1 VKTRPLTPAPLTNPP
16 PSTAQLQAAAEKARA
31 VCPGATLELPAFA
44 AHLEACGADAEAL
57 GQHGA
62 DLYLAAA
69 CAAADRAALRWF
81 DRQMLPTL
89 DGVLARMRIGD
100 AARDEVQQQ
109 LRVMLLTGERT
120 IVRYSGRSSL
130 ATWLRSVLQHAI
142 SNQRRALASEERHIE
157 RYSLDHILVARP
169 DAETDA
175 IKHRYGVD
183 FQSAL
188 EDSLAALSA
197 RSKEILRLYYLGGL
211 NIDGIAAQR
220 GVHRATAAR
229 WLAGIR
235 SVVLSNLRARL
246 ATTVRPTSSAFR
258 SLVTVIRDDLELDVS
273 ALLEDP
279 ARSR

>member
-1 VKTRPLTPAPLTNPP
+1 VKTRPSTPAPLTPAP
-16 PSTAQLQAAAEKARA
+16 STGQLEEAAAKARA
-31 VCPGATLELPAFA
+31 LCPGAALDTPAFA

-69 CAAADRAALRWF
+69 CAAADPAALRWF
-81 DRQMLPTL
+81 DRQMLPAL
-89 DGVLARMRIGD
+89 DGILTRMGIGG

-109 LRVMLLTGERT
+109 LRVKLLTGERS
-120 IVRYSGRSSL
+120 ILRYSGRSSL
-130 ATWLRSVLQHAI
+130 AAWLRRVVHHSIV
-142 SNQRRALASEERHIE
+142 NQRRILASEERHME

-169 DAETDA
+169 DPEVDA

-211 NIDGIAAQR
+211 NIDGIAARQ
-220 GVHRATAAR
+220 GVHRATVAR

-246 ATTVRPTSSAFR
+246 ASTVRPTSSAFR
-258 SLVTVIRDDLELDVS
+258 SLVTVMRDELELDVT

-279 ARSR
+279 TPTR